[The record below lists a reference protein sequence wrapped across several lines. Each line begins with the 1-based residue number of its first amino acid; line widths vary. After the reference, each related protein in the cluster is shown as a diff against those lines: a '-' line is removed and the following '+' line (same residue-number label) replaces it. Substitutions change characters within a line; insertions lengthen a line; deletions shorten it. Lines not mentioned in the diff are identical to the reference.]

1 MTYHT
6 QNNYTQMAATPP
18 SQAATASAAAALPSR
33 VVAAPASAA
42 SPVAMRS
49 LRPQR
54 RARPSPSASRAGLTT
69 SGASESK
76 TALPSSSASASASP
90 SPLARAAARSFDLS
104 TLELDAVTGA
114 RALPD
119 ADDAPYGVT
128 SFDDARLGLT
138 GQVRRGVHAM
148 GYEEP
153 SRVQQ
158 LALWPMLAG
167 HDVIVQ
173 AQAGLGKTASYL
185 IPLLDKVARRIHSP
199 VTNGRVQAIVL
210 VNAKNLAY
218 QVKDAALDDAV
229 HFARTGEMRRKRCVW
244 CGVVWYGLLC
254 CVCVARVTAV
264 QLS

>member
-1 MTYHT
+1 M
-6 QNNYTQMAATPP
+6 
-18 SQAATASAAAALPSR
+18 
-33 VVAAPASAA
+33 
-42 SPVAMRS
+42 
-49 LRPQR
+49 
-54 RARPSPSASRAGLTT
+54 

-76 TALPSSSASASASP
+76 TLPSSSSSSSSASP
-90 SPLARAAARSFDLS
+90 SPSPLALAAARSLDLG

-119 ADDAPYGVT
+119 DDDAPYGVT

-229 HFARTGEMRRKRCVW
+229 HIARTGEMRRKR
-244 CGVVWYGLLC
+244 GVVWYGLLW
-254 CVCVARVTAV
+254 CVCVCVLHV
-264 QLS
+264 

>member
-54 RARPSPSASRAGLTT
+54 RARPLPSASRAGPTT

-76 TALPSSSASASASP
+76 TALPPASPSP
-90 SPLARAAARSFDLS
+90 SPLARAAARSCDLS

-244 CGVVWYGLLC
+244 CDLLC
-254 CVCVARVTAV
+254 CVLCACDSRAAILAPFVV
-264 QLS
+264 

>member
-18 SQAATASAAAALPSR
+18 SQAATASAAAALPSQ
-33 VVAAPASAA
+33 VTAPASAA

-54 RARPSPSASRAGLTT
+54 RARPLPSASRAGPTT

-76 TALPSSSASASASP
+76 TALPSASASP

-229 HFARTGEMRRKRCVW
+229 HFARTGEMRRKTGCVVW
-244 CGVVWYGLLC
+244 CGMVRCV
-254 CVCVARVTAV
+254 VCVARVTAV
-264 QLS
+264 QPSQPPL

>member
-18 SQAATASAAAALPSR
+18 SQAATASAAALPSQ
-33 VVAAPASAA
+33 VTAPASAA

-54 RARPSPSASRAGLTT
+54 RARPLPSASRAGPTT

-76 TALPSSSASASASP
+76 TALPSASASAASASP

-229 HFARTGEMRRKRCVW
+229 HFARTGEMRRKRGGEMRRKRGGGMV
-244 CGVVWYGLLC
+244 
-254 CVCVARVTAV
+254 
-264 QLS
+264 

>member
-54 RARPSPSASRAGLTT
+54 RARPSPSASRAGPTT

-76 TALPSSSASASASP
+76 TALPSASSSASASASP

-114 RALPD
+114 RVLLD

-244 CGVVWYGLLC
+244 CGVVC
-254 CVCVARVTAV
+254 CVVCVLRV
-264 QLS
+264 

>member
-76 TALPSSSASASASP
+76 TALPSSSASAASAASASP

-229 HFARTGEMRRKRCVW
+229 HFARTGEMRRKRGG
-244 CGVVWYGLLC
+244 GVVWYGVVWFVVLC
-254 CVCVARVTAV
+254 VVRV
-264 QLS
+264 